1 MNVGYGF
8 QLLAQL
14 EQASG
19 LISELRLAALQM
31 QLQGRFGHIDSGIDS
46 NRYGLHSGDRVR
58 THPYVY
64 ELTVVAAALAT
75 VRVWST
81 GRARFRLGYGLT
93 KGHPRVERTRARH
106 RPSVAKEGRPQFLAC
121 ARRTTKG
128 RGCRNQIEARGPRV
142 LRGGRFERSSLAD
155 RKSTRLN

>member
-1 MNVGYGF
+1 MNVGYSF

-64 ELTVVAAALAT
+64 ELTVVADALAT

-106 RPSVAKEGRPQFLAC
+106 RLSVAKEGRPHFLAC
-121 ARRTTKG
+121 ARSRRPCSNQVVG
-128 RGCRNQIEARGPRV
+128 RGPFRARGMR
-142 LRGGRFERSSLAD
+142 RSSRSPLG
-155 RKSTRLN
+155 LVHGGLEC